1 MEVSSSAPDELAA
14 VIGAR
19 VRDARIRRSL
29 TLDQL
34 AASAGVSRR
43 MLVNVEQGSANPSV
57 ATLLRLAQ
65 ALGLGLPELVEP
77 PRAGDVAVSPAG
89 SAPVLWRG
97 DAGGTASL
105 LASATTPDVLELW
118 TWTMHP
124 GETRDS
130 DAHPTGARE
139 LVHVIAGTLEL
150 IVDGDRHRLGAG
162 DAASFPGDRPHGYR
176 PADDEPVTFVLT
188 VFEPAP

>member
-1 MEVSSSAPDELAA
+1 MERSASAPDELAA
-14 VIGAR
+14 AIGAR
-19 VRDARIRRSL
+19 VREARQRRSL

-34 AASAGVSRR
+34 AESAELSRR
-43 MLVNVEQGSANPSV
+43 MLVNVEQGTANPSV

-77 PRAGDVAVSPAG
+77 PRAGDVVVSPAG
-89 SAPVLWRG
+89 TAPVLWRG
-97 DAGGTASL
+97 DVGGTASL
-105 LASATTPDVLELW
+105 LASAKTPDVFELW

-124 GETRDS
+124 GESRDS
-130 DAHPTGARE
+130 DPHPAGTRE
-139 LVHVIAGTLEL
+139 LVHVLGGTLEL
-150 IVDGDRHRLGAG
+150 VVDGETQMLGAG

-176 PADDEPVTFVLT
+176 TAHHEPVTFILT